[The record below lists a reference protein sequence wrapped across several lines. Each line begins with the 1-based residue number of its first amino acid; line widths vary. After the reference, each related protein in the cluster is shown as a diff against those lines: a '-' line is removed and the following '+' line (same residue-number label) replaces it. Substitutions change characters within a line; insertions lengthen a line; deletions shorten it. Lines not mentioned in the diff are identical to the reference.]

1 MKKIFTLISIASM
14 ALSASAVDYTE
25 GLLLLNEGSWGSTPG
40 MLNFIDLQGNVS
52 YKVYQA
58 ENEGYCLGH
67 TSDFAQAFGNYVLVC
82 SKQDF
87 ALEDRSG
94 SRLVVMDAHT
104 LKYVAQISD
113 LNGADGRSI
122 CGVNASKAY
131 VGTSGGVYVLD
142 LNTFTLGTTNISI
155 SDAQVGDMVRYGHR
169 VFVAQDG
176 VGVIA
181 IDTNDDSVV
190 GSIEMPNIVGLT
202 VTADGALYA
211 ANENADAEFVAI
223 DTETLDT
230 TDIDIEGS
238 HAMSAYSLWGAW
250 HKPGL
255 AADRDANIIYYICQE
270 GWTPTQVASYNF
282 DTREFNETFIT
293 LPDQETFYGEGV
305 SVDPATGKILLAAT
319 EQGWGTHYAN
329 NWLHFVDPANPVITE
344 ANTIAL
350 ETAYWFPS
358 QFVYNHFSA
367 PEVSLE
373 PITVNVDDT
382 EALDLIAATTLTAGN
397 KHLVVYDLAVADA
410 TVAEIADGGIRGIA
424 EGTTTLS
431 VTADFGGR
439 CSTATVAVT
448 VVDPNGIADVTI
460 DANAPVDVYTTT
472 GVRVLQGATAEQIR
486 SLAPGLYIAGSRKI
500 VIR

>member
-14 ALSASAVDYTE
+14 ALSASAIDYTE

-67 TSDFAQAFGNYVLVC
+67 TSDFAQAFGDYVFVC

-122 CGVNASKAY
+122 CGVNAAKAY
-131 VGTSGGVYVLD
+131 VGTSSGVYVLD

-176 VGVIA
+176 VGVIV
-181 IDTNDDSVV
+181 IDTTDDSVV
-190 GSIEMPNIVGLT
+190 GGIEMPNIVGLT
-202 VTADGALYA
+202 VTADGTLYA

-230 TDIDIEGS
+230 TSIDIEGS

-250 HKPGL
+250 HKPSL

-282 DTREFNETFIT
+282 DT
-293 LPDQETFYGEGV
+293 
-305 SVDPATGKILLAAT
+305 
-319 EQGWGTHYAN
+319 
-329 NWLHFVDPANPVITE
+329 
-344 ANTIAL
+344 
-350 ETAYWFPS
+350 
-358 QFVYNHFSA
+358 
-367 PEVSLE
+367 
-373 PITVNVDDT
+373 
-382 EALDLIAATTLTAGN
+382 
-397 KHLVVYDLAVADA
+397 
-410 TVAEIADGGIRGIA
+410 
-424 EGTTTLS
+424 
-431 VTADFGGR
+431 
-439 CSTATVAVT
+439 
-448 VVDPNGIADVTI
+448 
-460 DANAPVDVYTTT
+460 
-472 GVRVLQGATAEQIR
+472 
-486 SLAPGLYIAGSRKI
+486 
-500 VIR
+500 